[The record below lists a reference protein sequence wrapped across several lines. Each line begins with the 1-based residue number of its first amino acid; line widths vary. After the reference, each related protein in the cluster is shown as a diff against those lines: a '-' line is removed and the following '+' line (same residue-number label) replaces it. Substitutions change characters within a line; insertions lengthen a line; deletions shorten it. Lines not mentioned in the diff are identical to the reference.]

1 MYTRKFIISRGLK
14 SSKKN
19 VLLKRLHRICSY
31 VTFYMYCT
39 IYNRFAGKR
48 TWIKKIFGMPEA
60 KISLFREIQCAK
72 EWQRFLRRTFL
83 KLSQLLSHRC
93 LSFRRYRGDIVASC
107 TIPADCLPNDKSAVF
122 CLHNRLSNKIFQI
135 QLDLPFFL

>member
-1 MYTRKFIISRGLK
+1 MK
-14 SSKKN
+14 SSEEKCAFKTIAQN
-19 VLLKRLHRICSY
+19 LFIRYLLYGIVRYITDLQE
-31 VTFYMYCT
+31 
-39 IYNRFAGKR
+39 

-60 KISLFREIQCAK
+60 KISLFQEIQCAK

-107 TIPADCLPNDKSAVF
+107 TIPTDCLPNDKSTIF
-122 CLHNRLSNKIFQI
+122 CLYNRLSNKIFQI
-135 QLDLPFFL
+135 RLDLSFFL